1 MRVAVFGAGSW
12 GTAFSMVVADAGHD
26 VTIWGRREE
35 VCRAINDKHENA
47 DYLADVELPT
57 SISATPDPAEAAD
70 GAELVVLAVP
80 SQTLRTNL
88 ESWAEVLPDDA
99 LLMSLMKGVELG
111 TLKRMTEVVQEVTGA
126 GPERVAVLSGPNLA
140 REIAMR
146 EPAASVVACEEESVA
161 SDLRE
166 QLHGP
171 TFRPYSSIDV
181 VGCELGGAYKNVIA
195 LAVGMAVG
203 RGFGDNTTASL
214 ITRGL
219 AETARLAV
227 GLGADPMTLM
237 GLAGLGDLVA
247 TCSSPL
253 SRNRT
258 FGEKLGQGMTTEE
271 VTASTRQV
279 AEGVKSCG
287 SILALAQRN
296 DIYAP
301 MVQGVHAVI
310 VGDVTVEEMID
321 SFLSRETKHE
331 RD

>member
-1 MRVAVFGAGSW
+1 MKVAVYGAGSW
-12 GTAFSMVVADAGHD
+12 GTAFSLVVADAGHE
-26 VTIWGRREE
+26 VTMWGRREE
-35 VCRAINDKHENA
+35 VCDAITRRHENT
-47 DYLADVELPT
+47 DYLPDIELSHAIT
-57 SISATPDPAEAAD
+57 ATPDPAAAGE
-70 GAELVVLAVP
+70 GADVVVLAVP
-80 SQTLRTNL
+80 SQTLRANL
-88 ESWAEVLPDDA
+88 EDWAQHLPEQAVLV
-99 LLMSLMKGVELG
+99 SLMKGVELG
-111 TLKRMTEVVQEVTGA
+111 TLKRMSEVISEVTGA

-140 REIAMR
+140 REIAAR
-146 EPAASVVACEEESVA
+146 EPAASVVACAEESVA
-161 SDLRE
+161 ADLRE
-166 QLHGP
+166 AFHGP

-181 VGCELGGAYKNVIA
+181 VGCELGGAYKNVIG

-203 RGFGDNTTASL
+203 KGFGDNTTASL

-227 GLGADPMTLM
+227 GLGADPLTLM

-258 FGEKLGQGMTTEE
+258 FGEKLGQGMTTDE

-287 SILALAQRN
+287 SILALAERN
-296 DIYAP
+296 EIDAP
-301 MVQGVHAVI
+301 MVRGVHSVI
-310 VGDVTVEEMID
+310 VGEWTVEEMID

>member
-12 GTAFSMVVADAGHD
+12 GTAFSMVLADAGHE

-35 VCRAINDKHENA
+35 VCTAINDKHENA
-47 DYLADVELPT
+47 DYLPDVPLPET
-57 SISATPDPAEAAD
+57 ITATPDPERAAD
-70 GAELVVLAVP
+70 GAGLVVLAVP
-80 SQTLRTNL
+80 SQTLRVNL
-88 ESWAEVLPDDA
+88 EDWAEALPDDA
-99 LLMSLMKGVELG
+99 VLVSLMKGVELG
-111 TLKRMTEVVQEVTGA
+111 TLRRMTEVVQEVTGA

-140 REIAMR
+140 REIASR
-146 EPAASVVACEEESVA
+146 EPAASVVACADEKVA
-161 SDLRE
+161 ATLRE
-166 QLHGP
+166 QLHAP

-203 RGFGDNTTASL
+203 KGFGDNTTASL

-227 GLGADPMTLM
+227 ELGADPLTLM

-258 FGEKLGQGMTTEE
+258 FGEKLGQGMTTDEA
-271 VTASTRQV
+271 TASTRQV

-301 MVQGVHAVI
+301 MVQGVHSVI

>member
-12 GTAFSMVVADAGHD
+12 GTAFSMVLADAGHD

-35 VCRAINDKHENA
+35 VCAAINDTHENA
-47 DYLADVELPT
+47 DYLPDVRLPEA
-57 SISATPDPAEAAD
+57 ISATHDPARAAD

-80 SQTLRTNL
+80 SQTLRVNL
-88 ESWAEVLPDDA
+88 EDWAAVLPDESV
-99 LLMSLMKGVELG
+99 LVSLMKGVELG

-140 REIAMR
+140 REIASR
-146 EPAASVVACEEESVA
+146 EPAASVIACADEKVA
-161 SDLRE
+161 STLRE
-166 QLHGP
+166 QLHAP

-227 GLGADPMTLM
+227 GLGADPLTLM

-258 FGEKLGQGMTTEE
+258 FGEKLGQGMTTDE

-296 DIYAP
+296 DIYSP
-301 MVQGVHAVI
+301 MVQGVHSVI